1 MTVLQVGEALEWLA
15 DVSANRFVLAGVV
28 LLVGFFFGFLIGMLS
43 LRMLRAAGVP
53 DAVEG
58 TSFER
63 TAQSLGTSTVDIIS
77 RLSSWFVYGFV
88 ILVAVYVAGVNAALF
103 WALIVEWVP
112 QVFVA
117 VLVLVVGFV
126 AADKAELVVSERLR
140 GVKLPEASVIP
151 RIVKYSVLYIAAL
164 VALSQLHVATLALI
178 VMLAV
183 YFFGI
188 VFLAGIALWDFLKS
202 GAAGVYLLL
211 EQPYSIGDR
220 IEIGESKGVVQEVD
234 LFVTRV
240 EDEQYEYVIPNRKVL
255 REGVVR
261 ER

>member
-1 MTVLQVGEALEWLA
+1 MVLQTTEYVNQFVDA
-15 DVSANRFVLAGVV
+15 VSAQFLWAVLVLFVGVV
-28 LLVGFFFGFLIGMLS
+28 LGVIIGKLS
-43 LRMLRAAGVP
+43 RRMLVAAGVD

-63 TAQSLGTSTVDIIS
+63 TAQSLGTSTVDLIA
-77 RLSSWFVYGFV
+77 RLSSWFIYGFA
-88 ILVAVYVAGVNAALF
+88 ILVAVYVAGVNAELF
-103 WALIVEWVP
+103 WQLVVEWVP

-126 AADKAELVVSERLR
+126 VADKVELVVSERLR
-140 GVKLPEASVIP
+140 GVKLPQVNVLP
-151 RIVKYSVLYIAAL
+151 RIVKYSVLYVAAL

-178 VMLAV
+178 VLLFL
-183 YFFGI
+183 YFFALI
-188 VFLAGIALWDFLKS
+188 LFSAVALWDFLRS

-211 EQPYSIGDR
+211 NQPYSIGDR
-220 IEIGESKGVVQEVD
+220 ITVGESTGVVHEVD

-240 EDEQYEYVIPNRKVL
+240 EDDDVEYVIPNRRVL
-255 REGVVR
+255 REGVAR

>member
-1 MTVLQVGEALEWLA
+1 MVLLQVGDAVQWLENA
-15 DVSANRFVLAGVV
+15 VSNRFVLASVV
-28 LLVGFFFGFLIGMLS
+28 VVIGLLVGFLIGKLS
-43 LRMLRAAGVP
+43 RRALNAADVD

-77 RLSSWFVYGFV
+77 RLSSWFVYGFAV
-88 ILVAVYVAGVNAALF
+88 LVAVYVAGLNAALF
-103 WALIVEWVP
+103 WAVIVEMVP
-112 QVFVA
+112 QLFVA

-126 AADKAELVVSERLR
+126 VADKAELVVSERLR
-140 GVKLPEASVIP
+140 GVKLPEVAFIP
-151 RIVKYSVLYIAAL
+151 RVVKYSVLYIAAL
-164 VALSQLHVATLALI
+164 ISLSQLGVATMALL
-178 VMLAV
+178 VLLFL
-183 YFFGI
+183 YFLGII
-188 VFLAGIALWDFLKS
+188 VFGVVALWDFLRS

-220 IEIGESKGVVQEVD
+220 VRIGDSEGVVQEVD

-240 EDEQYEYVIPNRKVL
+240 EEDDMEYVVPNRKVL
-255 REGVVR
+255 REGVAR

>member
-1 MTVLQVGEALEWLA
+1 MVLLQVGDAVRWLENA
-15 DVSANRFVLAGVV
+15 VSNRFVLASVV
-28 LLVGFFFGFLIGMLS
+28 VVIGFLVGFLIGKLS
-43 LRMLRAAGVP
+43 RRALNAADVD

-77 RLSSWFVYGFV
+77 RLSSWFVYGFA
-88 ILVAVYVAGVNAALF
+88 ILVAVYVAGLNAALF
-103 WALIVEWVP
+103 WAVIVEMVP
-112 QVFVA
+112 QLFVA

-126 AADKAELVVSERLR
+126 VADKAELVVSERLR
-140 GVKLPEASVIP
+140 GVKLPEVAFIP
-151 RIVKYSVLYIAAL
+151 RVVKYSVLYVAAL
-164 VALSQLHVATLALI
+164 ISLSQLGVATEALI
-178 VMLAV
+178 VLLFV

-188 VFLAGIALWDFLKS
+188 VVFGVVALWDFLRS

-220 IEIGESKGVVQEVD
+220 VRIGESEGVVQEVD

-240 EDEQYEYVIPNRKVL
+240 EDDDMEYVVPNRKVL
-255 REGVVR
+255 REGVAR

>member
-1 MTVLQVGEALEWLA
+1 MVPLQVGEAVEWA
-15 DVSANRFVLAGVV
+15 ESAISNRFVLASVV
-28 LLVGFFFGFLIGMLS
+28 VVIGFVVGYLIGKLS
-43 LRMLRAAGVP
+43 RRALKAADVG

-77 RLSSWFVYGFV
+77 RLSSWFVYGFA
-88 ILVAVYVAGVNAALF
+88 ILVAVYVAGLNAALF
-103 WALIVEWVP
+103 WAVIVQMVP
-112 QVFVA
+112 QLFVA

-126 AADKAELVVSERLR
+126 VADKAELVVSERLR
-140 GVKLPEASVIP
+140 GVKLPEVSFVS
-151 RIVKYSVLYIAAL
+151 RIVKYSVLYVAAL
-164 VALSQLHVATLALI
+164 VSLSQLGVATSALI
-178 VMLAV
+178 VLLFV

-188 VFLAGIALWDFLKS
+188 VVFGVVALWDFLRS

-220 IEIGESKGVVQEVD
+220 VRIGESEGVVQEVD

-240 EDEQYEYVIPNRKVL
+240 EDDDMEYVVPNRKVL
-255 REGVVR
+255 REGVAR
-261 ER
+261 QR

>member
-1 MTVLQVGEALEWLA
+1 MVVLQFEWVPEWLA
-15 DVSANRFVLAGVV
+15 NLSWGTYARAALVV
-28 LLVGFFFGFLIGMLS
+28 LVGGLLGILVGRVS
-43 LRMLRAAGVP
+43 RRMLQAAGVD

-63 TAQSLGTSTVDIIS
+63 SAQSLGTSTIDLLS
-77 RLSSWFVYGFV
+77 RLFAWVVFG
-88 ILVAVYVAGVNAALF
+88 IAVLGAVTVLNLDTALF
-103 WALIVEWVP
+103 WQVVVQMVP

-117 VLVLVVGFV
+117 VLVLIVGFV
-126 AADKAELVVSERLR
+126 IADKAELVVSERLR
-140 GVKLPEASVIP
+140 GVKLPEVTFIP
-151 RIVKYSVLYIAAL
+151 RIVRYSVLYVAAL
-164 VALSQLHVATLALI
+164 ISLSQIGVATIAL
-178 VMLAV
+178 VVLLFL
-183 YFFGI
+183 YFLGVI
-188 VFLAGIALWDFLKS
+188 VFGVVALWDFLRS

-220 IEIGESKGVVQEVD
+220 VRIGESEGVVQEVD

-240 EDEQYEYVIPNRKVL
+240 EDDDHEYVVPNRKVL